1 MQEILG
7 QVLGVV
13 QKSIEGSYAFL
24 TGLGVPPYIIKL
36 FLTFVV
42 VLLICAWVWQLSK
55 HLSKRDLFSI
65 ERKDQKTGFGRA
77 LFYVL
82 EYLILFPLYTIFWG
96 GVLVLLL
103 ILMAVPEAYPNV
115 IFFAAIIVSVIRAI
129 AYFNEEWAY
138 TLAMQL
144 PIVMLV
150 STVLNP
156 TVLAKVNAS
165 TITLNLPYLLQT
177 NVLLESIGFVVVM
190 EWILRISTLVGGRAK
205 RKNQQQA

>member
-1 MQEILG
+1 MKELLALALG
-7 QVLGVV
+7 FIQ
-13 QKSIEGSYAFL
+13 QSIESSYVFL
-24 TGLGVPPYIIKL
+24 TGIGVPAYVIRL
-36 FLTFVV
+36 FLTFVI

-65 ERKDQKTGFGRA
+65 ESRGQKTGLGRA

-82 EYLILFPLYTIFWG
+82 EYLVLFPLYTIFWG
-96 GVLVLLL
+96 GVLVFLL

-115 IFFAAIIVSVIRAI
+115 IFFAAVIISAIRAI

-150 STVLNP
+150 TTVLNP
-156 TVLAKVNAS
+156 AVLSKVSAS

-177 NVLLESIGFVVVM
+177 QVLLESIGFVVAM
-190 EWILRISTLVGGRAK
+190 EWILRISTLVGGRK
-205 RKNQQQA
+205 RKKPEVQ